1 MLCPKLGIDHATI
14 SPSGQ
19 TTNRRVVWTAAAACT
34 ASGTTSCFPTLA
46 ARVGLPDGP
55 AAKRASRLVKPTA
68 AANMEAMPHAST
80 WLKVLPSGLFCE
92 PGGFFIDPLRP
103 VDRAVITHG
112 HSDHAR
118 PGHRAVLATADTL
131 AIMRARLGDDGATHQ
146 ALGWHEPITL
156 GEVRVW
162 LSPAGHV
169 LGSAQVAMEYRGS
182 RAVVSGDYKRVF
194 DPTCAGFDPVPCD
207 VFVTEAT
214 FALPVFVHPPPEDE
228 IARLLDSVALFPERT
243 HVVGCY
249 ALGKSQRLIAL
260 LRQAGW
266 DKPIWLHGAL
276 VAMCEVYRQRG
287 AEFGDLRPATMAAKA
302 ELVGAIVL
310 APPGAI
316 ADRWARRLEDPVVAL
331 ASGWM
336 RVRQRAKSR
345 GVELPLVISDHA
357 DWNELNATLDEVG
370 APEVWVTH
378 GREEALIHAATQRGM
393 KGRALRLL
401 GYGEEDEA
409 EETPSSASSA

>member
-1 MLCPKLGIDHATI
+1 M
-14 SPSGQ
+14 
-19 TTNRRVVWTAAAACT
+19 V
-34 ASGTTSCFPTLA
+34 
-46 ARVGLPDGP
+46 
-55 AAKRASRLVKPTA
+55 
-68 AANMEAMPHAST
+68 AMPHPDT
-80 WLKVLPSGLFCE
+80 WLKVLPQGLYCE

-103 VDRAVITHG
+103 VDRAVITHA

-118 PGHRAVLATADTL
+118 PGHTAVLATPETL
-131 AIMRARLGDDGATHQ
+131 AVMRARMGEDRAGETQQ
-146 ALGWHEPITL
+146 ALAWGETITVND
-156 GEVRVW
+156 VRLW
-162 LSPAGHV
+162 LQPAGHV
-169 LGSAQVAMEYRGS
+169 LGSAQVAMAYQGS
-182 RAVVSGDYKRVF
+182 RAVVSGDYKRVA
-194 DPTCAGFDPVPCD
+194 DPTCAPFEPIACD

-214 FALPVFVHPPPEDE
+214 FALPVFVHPPPDHE
-228 IARLLDSVALFPERT
+228 IRKLLDSVALFPERT

-249 ALGKSQRLIAL
+249 ALGKCQRVIAL

-266 DKPIWLHGAL
+266 DGPIWLHGAL
-276 VAMCEVYRQRG
+276 VSMCDVYAACG
-287 AEFGDLRPATMAAKA
+287 VALGDLRPATAAAKGSLA
-302 ELVGAIVL
+302 GAIVL

-378 GREEALIHAATQRGM
+378 GREEALIHAAAQRGIR
-393 KGRALRLL
+393 GRALRLV
-401 GYGEEDEA
+401 GYDEEDEA
-409 EETPSSASSA
+409 EPASAAAA